1 VAEPAASVHVTVNGT
16 DTEVARGAS
25 VDDLLVQ
32 LGLDGRWVVVE
43 RNREPMLRRDL
54 ATTVLVDGDR
64 VELVRAVAGG

>member
-1 VAEPAASVHVTVNGT
+1 MHVTVNGT
-16 DTEVARGAS
+16 DTEVARGTS

>member
-1 VAEPAASVHVTVNGT
+1 MAEPAATVHVTVNGT
-16 DTEVARGAS
+16 DTEVARGTS